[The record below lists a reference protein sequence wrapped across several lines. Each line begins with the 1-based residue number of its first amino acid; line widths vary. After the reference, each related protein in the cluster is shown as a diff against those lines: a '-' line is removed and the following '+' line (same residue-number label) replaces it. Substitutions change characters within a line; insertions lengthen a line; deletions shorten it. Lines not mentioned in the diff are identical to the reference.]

1 MKISL
6 NPFLQNGKE
15 GLSLHGPTPG
25 TRRTVFDGNNK
36 SPNLSRPLSRS
47 LMKINL
53 ITLLLGLGLSQVDAS
68 TYAQQVTLKRQ
79 KTNLE
84 AILKDFEKQ
93 SGYTFFYNK
102 TDIAPVKGVDVDV
115 KNMPLNQALNS
126 VLKNGNFTFEYFDK
140 TIVIKKGRVL
150 QPQSTSR
157 EFPQSVSKIA
167 ESVLQQVVR
176 GLLLDEN
183 GKPIKGASV
192 RLKSDPKLA
201 VATQEDGSFNLPIT
215 SLNEILVISYLGYES
230 REVKASLERNRMIIR
245 LKKQEEEV
253 GEVVVTGI
261 TQRKKESFTGATAS
275 FTGQELK
282 MVNNQNVVA
291 SLRALDPSFIQIENN
306 ALGSNPNMLPKI
318 ELRGQTS
325 IPTSS
330 LKNEFS
336 TDPNQPLFIL
346 DGFETSLRTIMDL
359 DMNIIQS
366 ATILKDAASTAIYGS
381 RASNGVVV
389 IETIKPKPGK
399 VQLSYSADMQVQAPD
414 LSSYNMMDAAEKLE
428 FERLSG
434 RFYANQG
441 NVSQQLKLDQ
451 LYNDRLDNVLR
462 GVNTYWLDKP
472 LQTGFSHRHSVSAR
486 GGEGAVVFDVGMNYK
501 NTKGAIKLS
510 GREDWGANINLSYRT
525 GKLNVSNRAYI
536 SGYTGN
542 ESPYGSFSTWVNTNP
557 YFELLPADEMY
568 LSYKTLTN
576 DSRVD
581 ITNVNPLYNASLKS
595 FDKTKNYLITDN
607 LQFNYDFTSALR
619 LTAGGQISKGN
630 TTSDAF
636 LSSLHSKFAGVDY
649 SKRGSLD
656 HAENSYFSY
665 TGNLM
670 LTYAKI
676 ISDVHSITANFRG
689 EVNETV
695 NQSNGYTAVGFPS
708 TSNGNPAFSNGFV
721 TDSKPVSYKTKSR
734 RNSVLGSINYSY
746 AQKYNLDFNYNLDG
760 STSFGSNNL
769 YSPYYSF
776 GLGWN
781 LDKEDFIKKISW
793 VNMFRL
799 RGNIGVTGNQNF
811 GNVSQSVYSYVTDL
825 NRFGEGIY
833 LSALG
838 APDLKWQR
846 TRQTSVGLDAVL
858 FNNKLNVQV
867 NAYDKLTDPLVVAV
881 TLPSST
887 GLSAY
892 PFNAGTLNYK
902 GIETTVNYS
911 PIYNPVD
918 RIVLT
923 FGLTGS
929 MLKSHYDNFNNKLS
943 ALNQEM
949 RESNS
954 LTRYKDGYGPNDIWA
969 VRSLGIDPSS
979 GREVFL
985 TSNGEQTYNYDPDN
999 IVKVGTAQPL
1009 AEGVLR
1015 GSLTYKG
1022 FTANVLLRYIFR
1034 KDNLNTALFNKVENI
1049 SLKNV
1054 ENNQDKRALY
1064 DRWQKP
1070 GDISQFKAISITNTT
1085 PISSRFVQKENTFSG
1100 ESISL
1105 GYEFRD
1111 QRWLD
1116 GLKLSNLRI
1125 NTFFNDIFY
1134 SSTVRR
1140 ERGIDYPFTKNVSMS
1155 IYATFK

>member
-6 NPFLQNGKE
+6 NPFLQNGKD
-15 GLSLHGPTPG
+15 GLSLHEPTNG
-25 TRRTVFDGNNK
+25 TQTSVFNRITD
-36 SPNLSRPLSRS
+36 PFYLSRPLSRS

-79 KTNLE
+79 KTSLE

-93 SGYTFFYNK
+93 SGYTFFYKK
-102 TDIAPVKGVDVDV
+102 TDVTPVRGMNVDV
-115 KNMPLNQALNS
+115 KNMPLNQALNQ
-126 VLKNGNFTFEYFDK
+126 VLKDGNFTFEYFDK
-140 TIVIKKGRVL
+140 TIVIKKGREL
-150 QPQSTSR
+150 KSQAASR
-157 EFPQSVSKIA
+157 ELPQNVLKVV
-167 ESVLQQVVR
+167 EVNLQQVVR
-176 GLLLDEN
+176 GRVLDEN
-183 GKPIKGASV
+183 GKPIKGASI
-192 RLKSDPKLA
+192 RLKSNPKLA
-201 VATQEDGSFNLPIT
+201 VASQGDGTFNLPIT
-215 SLNEILVISYLGYES
+215 SLNEIVIVSYMGYEI
-230 REVKASLERNRMIIR
+230 REVKASLEQDRMLIR
-245 LKKQEEEV
+245 LKRQEEEV

-261 TQRKKESFTGATAS
+261 TQRKKDSFTGATAS
-275 FTGQELK
+275 FTGEELK

-381 RASNGVVV
+381 RASNGVIV

-414 LSSYNMMDAAEKLE
+414 LSSYNMMDAGEKLE

-434 RFYANQG
+434 RFNANQ
-441 NVSQQLKLDQ
+441 NIVSQQMKLDQ

-486 GGEGAVVFDVGMNYK
+486 GGEGAVVFDIGLNYK
-501 NTKGAIKLS
+501 NTKGAMKLS
-510 GREDWGANINLSYRT
+510 GREDWGSNINLNYRT

-542 ESPYGSFSTWVNTNP
+542 ESPYGSFSTWVNANP
-557 YFELLPADEMY
+557 YFEMLPSDEMY
-568 LSYKTLTN
+568 LSYKTTTN
-576 DSRVD
+576 DSRQD

-595 FDKTKNYLITDN
+595 FDRTKNYLITDN

-636 LSSLHSKFAGVDY
+636 LSSLHSKFVGVDY

-670 LTYAKI
+670 LTYAKVI
-676 ISDVHSITANFRG
+676 NNVHSITANIRG
-689 EVNETV
+689 EINETI
-695 NQSNGYTAVGFPS
+695 NESNGYTAVGFPS
-708 TSNGNPAFSNGFV
+708 TSNGNPSFSNGFKV
-721 TDSKPVSYKTKSR
+721 DSKPVSFKTISR
-734 RNSVLGSINYSY
+734 RNSVLGSVNYSY
-746 AQKYNLDFNYNLDG
+746 AQRYNLDFNYNLDG

-776 GLGWN
+776 GAGWN
-781 LDKEDFIKKISW
+781 IDKEDFFKDINW
-793 VNMFRL
+793 VSMLRL

-846 TRQTSVGLDAVL
+846 TKQTSVGLDAVL
-858 FNNKLNVQV
+858 FKNKLNVQV
-867 NAYDKLTDPLVVAV
+867 NAYNKLTDPLVVAV

-902 GIETTVNYS
+902 GLETTVNYS
-911 PIYNPVD
+911 PIYKPVD

-929 MLKSHYDNFNNKLS
+929 MLKSRYDNFNNKLS

-949 RESNS
+949 RVSNS

-969 VRSLGIDPSS
+969 VQSLGIDPSS
-979 GREVFL
+979 GREIFL
-985 TSNGEQTYNYDPDN
+985 SANGEQTYNYSPDD
-999 IVKVGTAQPL
+999 VVRVGTAQPL

-1022 FTANVLLRYIFR
+1022 FTANVLLRYIFQ

-1070 GDISQFKAISITNTT
+1070 GDISQFKAISITSTT